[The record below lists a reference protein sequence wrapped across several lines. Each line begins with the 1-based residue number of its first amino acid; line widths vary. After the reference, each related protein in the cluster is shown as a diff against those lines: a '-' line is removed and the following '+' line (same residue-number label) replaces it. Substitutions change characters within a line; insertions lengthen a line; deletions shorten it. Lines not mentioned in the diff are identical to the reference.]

1 MGFTDVVE
9 KMGYSYESE
18 EAYDLM
24 DQMAEYISYYAI
36 DESAN
41 LAKTRGA
48 YPDFKGSG
56 WSKGELPVDS
66 LDKHEKD
73 RKVKVKL
80 TRKNA
85 LIGNCYARR
94 RLRVCATPR

>member
-1 MGFTDVVE
+1 MALWVYHVVE

-56 WSKGELPVDS
+56 WSKGELPVHS
-66 LDKHEKD
+66 LDNEKD
-73 RKVKVKL
+73 RKSQGKAHAQK
-80 TRKNA
+80 
-85 LIGNCYARR
+85 
-94 RLRVCATPR
+94 TP